1 VWIAEGAQP
10 EPITSPEEHWAAS
23 LPFGSLL
30 KANMADCRYCNKITN
45 GRPKVMSAG
54 ISRSGQIVKR
64 EVRQKRRS
72 QRRKQCRCTE
82 ESNLSKRLESP

>member
-30 KANMADCRYCNKITN
+30 EANMADCRYCNKILM
-45 GRPKVMSAG
+45 GDPK
-54 ISRSGQIVKR
+54 
-64 EVRQKRRS
+64 
-72 QRRKQCRCTE
+72 
-82 ESNLSKRLESP
+82 